1 LNASVVIRIDSLQQG
16 PSVVMR
22 LAGSLSG
29 PDVGVLRDSVVR
41 QGLPDRIDLSEVEF
55 VDAEG
60 ASELLGLEA
69 RGARLVGAE
78 PYVELLLRDRPGS
91 IPQ

>member
-1 LNASVVIRIDSLQQG
+1 VVIRIDSLQQG

-22 LAGSLSG
+22 LAGSLAG
-29 PDVGVLRDSVVR
+29 LDVGVLRDSVAR

-55 VDAEG
+55 VDTEG
-60 ASELLGLEA
+60 ARTLLDLEA

-78 PYVELLLRDRPGS
+78 PYVELLLRAGPGS

>member
-1 LNASVVIRIDSLQQG
+1 MVIRIDSLQQG
-16 PSVVMR
+16 PSVVIR
-22 LAGSLSG
+22 LAGSLAG
-29 PDVGVLRDSVVR
+29 PDVGVLRDSIAR
-41 QGLPDRIDLSEVEF
+41 QGLPNRIDLSEVEF

-60 ASELLGLEA
+60 ARMLLDLEG
-69 RGARLVGAE
+69 RGAALVGAE